1 MDDDKEE
8 KKMAVLELAEQYA
21 LEEQAAKKIIS
32 TLPVKLLQNDV
43 FNDLDL
49 NDKERTAHARS
60 ILKGRK
66 CK

>member
-1 MDDDKEE
+1 MGDDKEE
-8 KKMAVLELAEQYA
+8 EKMAVLELTEQYV

-32 TLPVKLLQNDV
+32 TLPVKLPQNDV

-49 NDKERTAHARS
+49 NDRERKMHARS
-60 ILKGRK
+60 ILKGRT